1 MQERQ
6 YSVFFRW
13 LIRVGDR
20 AGNRLPGAL
29 LCALLGVA
37 GACKSGL
44 QAQYIATSA
53 DNICAGELVNMY
65 INVAPWYPNPVDA
78 DPDEWQF
85 TWFPAY
91 LFNGASTQ
99 AVSVVMNNSELIEV
113 EAIAPDGELW
123 VVSIFLDVYPAFSVT
138 ASADVALCSTDG
150 VQLSATAD
158 TPVALNWTWT
168 PAAGLSDPT
177 IPNPVIVGEVNQI
190 YTVTAEVAAPNGE
203 GCIAQDVVAVDALG
217 PNLDL
222 GSDFLACTGEEV
234 MLASGLTAS
243 TEHLWT
249 LPDGSTAESTE
260 VVVSDAGTVFLT
272 VVTADGCSA
281 TDEVQVFF
289 SDGPVLDIDVPE
301 GICESTGAILDAT
314 PVSSPG
320 ASYAYAWSTGA
331 TGAQLWVNVSGSYS
345 VTVTDAAGCSSSAS
359 VSVNALSSP
368 PVMLPADTAFCFDDF
383 PDAQYLLQVAGGF
396 GGYSWNTGSM
406 SNTVVVE
413 GPGIYEVEVTNSVG
427 CTTFMRCRVQGF
439 CGMPLLFVPTAFSPD
454 GNDLNEVLRIEGRN
468 LVDLDF
474 QLFNRWGE
482 KVWTADEVGDYWHG
496 QGPGGTHY
504 VGEGP
509 YVWVARFRYTLDS
522 EGTTSAWEERTGSIQ
537 VLR

>member
-1 MQERQ
+1 MQDQ
-6 YSVFFRW
+6 HASTGFR
-13 LIRVGDR
+13 
-20 AGNRLPGAL
+20 RLNGFRCRRWRCLGLGIIWAV
-29 LCALLGVA
+29 LGVA
-37 GACKSGL
+37 SLQVSGL
-44 QAQYIATSA
+44 RAQYIATSA

-85 TWFPAY
+85 TWLPAY

-99 AVSVVMNNSELIEV
+99 AVSVVMNDSELIQV

-123 VVSIFLDVYPAFSVT
+123 VVSIFLDVYPAFAVT

-150 VQLSATAD
+150 VQLGATAD
-158 TPVALNWTWT
+158 TPVALNWSWS
-168 PAAGLSDPT
+168 PATGLSDPNV
-177 IPNPVIVGEVNQI
+177 PNPVIVGEVNQI

-203 GCIAQDVVAVDALG
+203 GCTAQDVVAVDALG
-217 PNLDL
+217 PDLDL
-222 GSDFLACTGEEV
+222 GSDVLACTGEEV
-234 MLASGLTAS
+234 ALTSGLTAS

-249 LPDGSTAESTE
+249 LPDGTT
-260 VVVSDAGTVFLT
+260 SDATGLTVDVAGTVFLS
-272 VVTADGCSA
+272 VVTPDGCSA
-281 TDEVQVFF
+281 TDDVQVVF
-289 SDGPVLDIDVPE
+289 SDGPVLNIQVPE

-314 PVSSPG
+314 PVSGNG
-320 ASYAYAWSTGA
+320 APFAYSWSTGA
-331 TGAQLWVNVSGSYS
+331 SGAQLYVNATGSYS
-345 VTVTDAAGCSSSAS
+345 VTVWDAAGCSSSAA
-359 VSVNALSSP
+359 VDVNALSSP

-396 GGYSWNTGSM
+396 AGYAWNTGAM

-413 GPGIYEVEVTNSVG
+413 GPGTYEVEVTNSVG
-427 CTTFMRCRVQGF
+427 CTTFMRCRVEGF

-509 YVWVARFRYTLDS
+509 FVWVARFKYVLDP
-522 EGTTSAWEERTGSIQ
+522 EGNTSAWEERTGSIQ